1 MSAASPSA
9 RPLTLPVPLP
19 VIIIAG
25 CFIAMVTFGARSSSG
40 LFLLPMT
47 SDLGWS
53 REGFAMALAIQN
65 LVWGITQ
72 PVAGGF
78 ADKFGTGRTLAVGAL
93 IYATGL
99 FLWSVTPSEGMF
111 MLTGG
116 VLMGVG
122 IGTAS
127 FGIVMAAFGRVVP
140 AEKRS
145 FVFGVATAAS
155 SGGQFV
161 FAPLGQAF
169 ISNFGWQMALVYL
182 GLIILMVIPLST
194 MLRGR
199 TNSAPGEAD
208 MPFMQALS
216 KALGHGSYRLLIIGF
231 FVCGFHLAFITVHFP
246 AFLVQCGLTPEAS
259 SWALGLIG
267 LFNVAGSLLAGWLG
281 DRLPKQILLSV
292 IYLLRAIGTAAF
304 LLLPITE
311 VSAYIYAAT
320 LGMLWLAT
328 VPLTAGLVSL
338 FFGPRFMGMLYG
350 VAFLSHQIGS
360 FFGVWLGGV
369 SFDLTGSYDLVWYL
383 GILIGLFSAAI
394 HIPIKEVRAPA
405 FIAPTANSIA

>member
-1 MSAASPSA
+1 MLAPS
-9 RPLTLPVPLP
+9 RPLLPVPLP
-19 VIIIAG
+19 IIIIAG
-25 CFIAMVTFGARSSSG
+25 CFIAMVTFGTRSTAG
-40 LFLLPMT
+40 LFMLPMT
-47 SDLGWS
+47 TDLGWS
-53 REGFAMALAIQN
+53 REGYALALAIQN

-72 PVAGGF
+72 PFAGGF
-78 ADKFGTGRTLAVGAL
+78 ADKYGTGRTLALGAL
-93 IYATGL
+93 VYAAGL
-99 FLWSVTPSEGMF
+99 MLWSITPSIELF
-111 MLTGG
+111 YLSGG
-116 VLMGVG
+116 VLMGIG

-127 FGIVMAAFGRVVP
+127 FGVVMAAFGRAVP

-145 FVFGVATAAS
+145 FVFGIATAAS
-155 SGGQFV
+155 SMGQFV

-169 ISNFGWQMALVYL
+169 ISNFGWPMALML
-182 GLIILMVIPLST
+182 LAGIILMVVPLSA

-208 MPFMQALS
+208 MPFMQALA

-281 DRLPKQILLSV
+281 DRLPKQMLLSG
-292 IYLLRAIGTAAF
+292 IYFLRAVGTAAF

-320 LGMLWLAT
+320 LGLLWLAT

-338 FFGPRFMGMLYG
+338 FFGPRYMGMLYG

-360 FFGVWLGGV
+360 FFGVWLGGLT
-369 SFDLTGSYDLVWYL
+369 FDLTGSYDLVWYL

-394 HIPIKEVRAPA
+394 HLPIREMRAPA
-405 FIAPTANSIA
+405 FLAPAH

>member
-1 MSAASPSA
+1 MSVATA
-9 RPLTLPVPLP
+9 RPAALPVPLP
-19 VIIIAG
+19 IIIVAG
-25 CFIAMVTFGARSSSG
+25 CFIAMVTFGARSSAG

-47 SDLGWS
+47 EDLGWS
-53 REGFAMALAIQN
+53 RNGFAMALAVQN

-72 PVAGGF
+72 PFAGGF
-78 ADKFGTGRTLAVGAL
+78 ADKFGTARTLAVGAL
-93 IYATGL
+93 IYAGGL
-99 FLWSVTPSEGMF
+99 FVWSVTPSVELF
-111 MLTGG
+111 MLSGG

-127 FGIVMAAFGRVVP
+127 FGVVMAAFGRAVP

-145 FVFGVATAAS
+145 FVFGIATAAS
-155 SGGQFV
+155 SMGQFV

-169 ISNFGWQMALVYL
+169 ISSFGWQMALVYL
-182 GLIILMVIPLST
+182 GLIILMVVPLST
-194 MLRGR
+194 MLRGQ

-216 KALGHGSYRLLIIGF
+216 KALGHGSYRLLVIGF

-267 LFNVAGSLLAGWLG
+267 LFNVLGSLAAGWLG
-281 DRLPKQILLSV
+281 DRLPKQILLAA
-292 IYLLRAIGTAAF
+292 IYFLRAVGTAAF

-338 FFGPRFMGMLYG
+338 FFGPRYMGMLYG

-369 SFDLTGSYDLVWYL
+369 SFDMTGSYDLVWYL

-394 HIPIKEVRAPA
+394 HIPIREAKAPA
-405 FIAPTANSIA
+405 FTVPNPA

>member
-1 MSAASPSA
+1 MSATPA
-9 RPLTLPVPLP
+9 RRAVPVPLP
-19 VIIIAG
+19 VIIVAG
-25 CFIAMVTFGARSSSG
+25 CFIAMVTFGARSTSG
-40 LFLLPMT
+40 IFLLPMT
-47 SDLGWS
+47 EDLGWS

-72 PVAGGF
+72 PFAGGM
-78 ADKFGTGRTLAVGAL
+78 ADKFGTGRVLAGGAL
-93 IYATGL
+93 GYALGL
-99 FLWSVTPSEGMF
+99 FLWSITPTEGMF

-116 VLMGVG
+116 VLMGARA
-122 IGTAS
+122 T
-127 FGIVMAAFGRVVP
+127 FGNTHDFMAAFGRAVP
-140 AEKRS
+140 PEKRS
-145 FVFGVATAAS
+145 FVFGIATAAS
-155 SGGQFV
+155 SMGQFV

-169 ISNFGWQMALVYL
+169 ISNFGWQTALVYL

-194 MLRGR
+194 MLRGQ
-199 TNSAPGEAD
+199 TNSAPGDAD

-216 KALGHGSYRLLIIGF
+216 KALGHGSYRLLVIGF

-267 LFNVAGSLLAGWLG
+267 LFNVVGSLLAGWLG

-292 IYLLRAIGTAAF
+292 IYLLRAVGTAAF

-338 FFGPRFMGMLYG
+338 FFGPRYMGMLYG

-369 SFDLTGSYDLVWYL
+369 SYDMTGDYYAVWYL

-394 HIPIKEVRAPA
+394 NIPIKEARAPA
-405 FIAPTANSIA
+405 FIAPQPASIG

>member
-1 MSAASPSA
+1 MSTFAERRA
-9 RPLTLPVPLP
+9 LPVPLA
-19 VIIIAG
+19 VIIAVG
-25 CFIAMVTFGARSSSG
+25 CFIAMVTFGTRSTAG
-40 LFLLPMT
+40 LFMLPMT
-47 SDLGWS
+47 GDLGWS
-53 REGFAMALAIQN
+53 REGYGLALAIQN

-72 PVAGGF
+72 PFAGGF
-78 ADKFGTGRTLAVGAL
+78 ADRFGTARTLAVGAL
-93 IYATGL
+93 IYAGGL
-99 FLWSVTPSEGMF
+99 MLAAFSPTVEMF
-111 MLTGG
+111 HLTGG
-116 VLMGVG
+116 VMMGIG

-127 FGIVMAAFGRVVP
+127 FGVVMAAFGRAVP
-140 AEKRS
+140 PEQRS

-155 SGGQFV
+155 SMGQFV

-169 ISNFGWQMALVYL
+169 IANFGWQMALVYL
-182 GLIILMVIPLST
+182 AAIILLVVPLSYT
-194 MLRGR
+194 LKGR
-199 TNSAPGEAD
+199 TESSPGSAD

-216 KALGHGSYRLLIIGF
+216 KALGHGSYRLLVIGF

-281 DRLPKQILLSV
+281 GKLPKQLLLAA
-292 IYLLRAIGTAAF
+292 IYFMRAVGTAAF

-338 FFGPRFMGMLYG
+338 FFGPRYMGMLYG

-360 FFGVWLGGV
+360 FFGVYLGGLA
-369 SFDLTGSYDLVWYL
+369 FDLTGSYDLVWYL
-383 GILIGLFSAAI
+383 GIMIGLISAVL
-394 HIPIKEVRAPA
+394 HLPIKEKMVPAFFTPVRA
-405 FIAPTANSIA
+405 

>member
-1 MSAASPSA
+1 MTILSA
-9 RPLTLPVPLP
+9 RQPLAIPLSV
-19 VIIIAG
+19 VIVAG
-25 CFIAMVTFGARSSSG
+25 CFIAMVTFGTRSTAG
-40 LFLLPMT
+40 LFMLPMT
-47 SDLGWS
+47 EDMGWS
-53 REGFAMALAIQN
+53 REGYAMALAIQN

-72 PVAGGF
+72 PFAGGF
-78 ADKFGTGRTLAVGAL
+78 ADKFGTARTLAIGAL
-93 IYATGL
+93 IYAAGL
-99 FLWSVTPSEGMF
+99 VLWAFTPTIELFYLS
-111 MLTGG
+111 GG

-127 FGIVMAAFGRVVP
+127 FGVVMAAFGRAVP
-140 AEKRS
+140 PEKRS

-155 SGGQFV
+155 SMGQFV

-169 ISNFGWQMALVYL
+169 ISSFGWQMALVWL
-182 GLIILMVIPLST
+182 ALIILMVVPLSAT
-194 MLRGR
+194 LRGR

-208 MPFMQALS
+208 MPFMQALA
-216 KALGHGSYRLLIIGF
+216 KALGHGSYRLLVIGF

-281 DRLPKQILLSV
+281 GKLPKQLLLAV
-292 IYLLRAIGTAAF
+292 IYFLRAVGTAAF

-311 VSAYIYAAT
+311 TSAYIYAAT
-320 LGMLWLAT
+320 LGLLWLAT

-338 FFGPRFMGMLYG
+338 FFGPRYMGMLYG

-360 FFGVWLGGV
+360 FFGVWLGGLT
-369 SFDLTGSYDLVWYL
+369 FDLTGSYDLVWYL

-394 HIPIKEVRAPA
+394 HIPIKEKTAPA
-405 FIAPTANSIA
+405 FMAPAR